1 MVMHDDLQMDG
12 PFRTEIAAAVRAGR
26 SIRAQ
31 VRNATAAA
39 VQSTVDAEIGIAEI
53 ARAAL
58 QAAAAEVSASR
69 DPADPLR
76 QVVEGVADGLV
87 VAAQALQL
95 TVREAASRA
104 RMFARQDLDRVA
116 DEFGALATMF
126 VDSVLLGL
134 AAGGAQAEDLTQS
147 IRDHAQAALRRA
159 WPAFAAAASTAR
171 RDPLQLGIAA
181 AESAGAVVHAAA
193 GALRRELGEQLRK
206 LGIAWSQPPHDAR

>member
-1 MVMHDDLQMDG
+1 MRDESQPYG
-12 PFRTEIAAAVRAGR
+12 PFRAEIAAAVRAGR

-31 VRNATAAA
+31 VRNLTAAA
-39 VQSTVDAEIGIAEI
+39 VQAVVDTETGIAEV

-58 QAAAAEVSASR
+58 QAATAEVSASR

-104 RMFARQDLDRVA
+104 RTFAQQDLDRMA
-116 DEFGALATMF
+116 DEFGALATLF
-126 VDSVLLGL
+126 VDSVLLGI
-134 AAGGAQAEDLTQS
+134 AAGGTQAEDVTQS
-147 IRDHAQAALRRA
+147 IRDHAHTALRRA

-171 RDPLQLGIAA
+171 RNPLELGASA
-181 AESAGAVVHAAA
+181 VESAPGVARAAA
-193 GALRRELGEQLRK
+193 GALSRELGDQLRK
-206 LGIAWSQPPHDAR
+206 LGVAWNRPPSEPR